1 MIFFKHS
8 KRFDY
13 LINCV
18 SEGFQAV
25 GSFLAKFHL
34 ELACK
39 MLDFVFERKRQ
50 FTFVRRK
57 TMIQQEDL
65 KRVSQFAVD
74 IRIQAIRQF
83 AKRGFGHVGGSMSIA
98 DLLSVLYCLDL
109 RYNPQNPRMENRD
122 WLVCSKGHAGP
133 AIYAALALKGF
144 FPMEWLDTLNQPGTN
159 LPSHCDRMK
168 TPGVDVTTGSLGQGL
183 SIAAGVAMAQQREGR
198 SSMTY
203 CITGDG
209 ECQEGQIWEAV
220 LFAAQ
225 QRLSNL
231 VLFVDQNG
239 EQLDGPTEKINDLES
254 FAEKFSAFHWNVLE
268 VDGHD
273 YVQLH
278 DAIQEAKKHE
288 GTPTA
293 IIMHTVKG
301 KGCSFAEGK
310 FNHHINVSTEQAEE
324 AVAALQKGR

>member
-1 MIFFKHS
+1 
-8 KRFDY
+8 
-13 LINCV
+13 
-18 SEGFQAV
+18 
-25 GSFLAKFHL
+25 
-34 ELACK
+34 
-39 MLDFVFERKRQ
+39 
-50 FTFVRRK
+50 
-57 TMIQQEDL
+57 MIQQEDL

-122 WLVCSKGHAGP
+122 WLVCSKCHAGP

-183 SIAAGVAMAQQREGR
+183 SIAAGVAMAQQREER
-198 SSMTY
+198 SSKTY

-231 VLFVDQNG
+231 IWRALLKSFPRFIGTFWKSTDMISSNCTMRSRRRKNMK
-239 EQLDGPTEKINDLES
+239 EHPRPLSCIRSREKGALLRKES
-254 FAEKFSAFHWNVLE
+254 S
-268 VDGHD
+268 
-273 YVQLH
+273 
-278 DAIQEAKKHE
+278 
-288 GTPTA
+288 T
-293 IIMHTVKG
+293 II
-301 KGCSFAEGK
+301 
-310 FNHHINVSTEQAEE
+310 
-324 AVAALQKGR
+324 